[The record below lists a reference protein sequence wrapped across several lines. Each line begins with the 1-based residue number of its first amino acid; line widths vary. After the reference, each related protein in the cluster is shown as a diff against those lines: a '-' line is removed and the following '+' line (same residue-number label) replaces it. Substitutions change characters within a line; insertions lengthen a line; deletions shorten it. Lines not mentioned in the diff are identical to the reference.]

1 MYPDHYG
8 KFFLRGLTRGAARQ
22 ATACDTAIANAA
34 ATAIA
39 TAPATATSAAT
50 AVATATV
57 TTGTGTGT
65 SSLAVANKL
74 GRAYGFS
81 VDNAYVSDA
90 ETGRAFFLAACVET
104 NANGVV
110 NDDAY
115 EYEEV
120 ADPFMENLA
129 ETVAK
134 WLWTSRS
141 SG

>member
-1 MYPDHYG
+1 M
-8 KFFLRGLTRGAARQ
+8 RAAVAREAAASDT
-22 ATACDTAIANAA
+22 ATAS
-34 ATAIA
+34 ATA
-39 TAPATATSAAT
+39 TAPATATSAAATT
-50 AVATATV
+50 AAATAESV

-65 SSLAVANKL
+65 STPAVANKL

-90 ETGRAFFLAACVET
+90 DTGRAFFLAACVET